1 VTSPIVLYIINI
13 YLSHNINN
21 TYSQNIYIPI
31 NYSVNQEKYIYI
43 ILLHFIVFISV
54 GAIIVVAIATFLG
67 LYMKHACGLLKIAR

>member
-21 TYSQNIYIPI
+21 TYSQYIYIPI
-31 NYSVNQEKYIYI
+31 NYSVNQEKYVYV
-43 ILLHFIVFISV
+43 ILLHFIVFQSV
-54 GAIIVVAIATFLG
+54 GITIIVAIATFLG